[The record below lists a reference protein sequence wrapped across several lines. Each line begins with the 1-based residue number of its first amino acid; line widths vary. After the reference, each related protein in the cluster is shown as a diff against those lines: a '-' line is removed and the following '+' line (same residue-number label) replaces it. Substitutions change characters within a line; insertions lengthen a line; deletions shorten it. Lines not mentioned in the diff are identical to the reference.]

1 MTDLTQ
7 THKFRNIIET
17 YAAPNPLPNT
27 LLIGRAFAD
36 TMVGRRI
43 VSLGDNYLI
52 LDDGTR
58 LDLYIDSDCCALG
71 RVDAFRSIR
80 NLEQATITRVEETHT
95 GSAYG
100 DEDDGYEYSDSY
112 RITIFGGDRT
122 LAELD
127 HTIDYGNNGY
137 YCSQV
142 EVDVVKRPQRKDA
155 D

>member
-80 NLEQATITRVEETHT
+80 NLEQATITRVEKTHT
-95 GSAYG
+95 GSAYW